1 LCEICDSDGG
11 GQIFIVFSNAF
22 PKQDVPKHETAQMVT
37 TF

>member
-1 LCEICDSDGG
+1 LCEIRDSDG